1 MTDVLERLR
10 TALADRYR
18 IERELGSGGM
28 ATVYLAQDIKHD
40 RMVAV
45 KVLRPELAAVVGAE
59 RFLREITI
67 AARLQ
72 HPHILPLH
80 DSGEAGGFLHY
91 VMPYVEGES
100 LRDRLAREGEL
111 PIPDV
116 VRVLRDV
123 VDALAA
129 AHRQGVVH
137 RDIKPD
143 NILRSGSHAIVTDF
157 GVGKAVSEAAVGH
170 EMTSDGVAV
179 GTPAYMAPEQGAADP
194 HVDHR
199 ADIYA
204 VGVVAYEMLTG
215 RTPFTGRDGHG
226 ILLAHLTERPAPVTD
241 YRDTVPLALAKL
253 VMRCLEKKPADRWQS
268 AEDLLARIESIVTP
282 ETGTQ
287 PALVSVAPS
296 RKKKLVVVVA
306 AVAAAGLLAA
316 LVVGRDSGEVIAEA
330 STIAITPFSPT
341 VPDTAL
347 SRLGR
352 DLVVTLSTNLE
363 GVGSIRTVDARTV
376 LAHMDDPQASSTVE
390 EAAALARQ
398 LGASSVVHGS
408 LIRLG
413 SNVRLDFGL
422 FATDGDEL
430 VARSSVTAPPEN
442 IMALTDSAT
451 WAVLREVWRG
461 GDAPT
466 PSIAAITTRS
476 ILALRSYLEGEA
488 AYRAYA
494 MDSAAEAFSQAMD
507 ADPAFWLAYRR
518 YWDARTWNSR
528 PVDSSV
534 VAAFQ
539 DHRSELPE
547 RVRLHIEADMT
558 TSLSD
563 RMARLQELTQRF
575 PDYWPAWMDYG
586 DWIYHWG
593 GMAGYTTADAVAAFE
608 RTVALNPA
616 LVPVFNHMQAL
627 YQFRRDTV
635 GLQRVI
641 DATSVD
647 FPTSAARAALALE
660 WLRGDDAAV
669 QRLADSI
676 AQVVARDHT
685 TRDTLVAANTAFQ
698 GLPQA
703 QLLLNREVLDRIVS
717 PTRAPTYQLGT
728 AIAWAAR
735 GAWDSAMAAAD
746 LFAVTA
752 GNRNYGAIDRFRLAV
767 MGSWL
772 GALDPA
778 IPLEWRGPAIQGARR
793 LGAAAGAEVAWLDG
807 IFATT
812 QGDLEAVRA
821 AQREV
826 EASGSEFSL
835 WLGRSLDAFSAQ
847 LAGKRSDAAGAM
859 ASLERE
865 IAESLALPEAPSRRF
880 LRREHPFLT
889 SLNRFA
895 AVDWLIEVGD
905 TTEATWLLTWPESRW
920 EPEIG
925 RMADAALAGLAFL
938 QRGRIEEARGNSEF
952 AMRSFE
958 EFLARYDMPV
968 EAHRHLVDE
977 AQAALARLSGMRDS
991 PTGR

>member
-1 MTDVLERLR
+1 
-10 TALADRYR
+10 
-18 IERELGSGGM
+18 M
-28 ATVYLAQDIKHD
+28 ATVYLAEDLKHD
-40 RMVAV
+40 RKVAV
-45 KVLRPELAAVVGAE
+45 KVLHPELAAVVGGE
-59 RFLREITI
+59 RFLREIAI

-80 DSGEAGGFLHY
+80 DSGDADGFLFY

-100 LRDRLAREGEL
+100 LRDRLVREAEL
-111 PIPDV
+111 PIPDA

-123 VDALAA
+123 ADALSA
-129 AHRQGVVH
+129 AHAQGVIH

-143 NILRSGSHAIVTDF
+143 NILLSGNHAIVTDF
-157 GVGKAVSEAAVGH
+157 GVAKAVREAAAGREV
-170 EMTSDGVAV
+170 TSDGVAM

-194 HVDHR
+194 QVDHR
-199 ADIYA
+199 ADIYSL
-204 VGVVAYEMLTG
+204 GVVAYEMLTG
-215 RTPFTGRDGHG
+215 QPPFTGMNAHG
-226 ILLAHLTERPAPVTD
+226 ILLAHLAQRPATISD
-241 YRDTVPLALAKL
+241 IRDTVPPALAAL
-253 VMRCLEKKPADRWQS
+253 VMRCLEKKSADRFQS
-268 AEDLLARIESIVTP
+268 AAELLEQLERITTP
-282 ETGTQ
+282 STGTA
-287 PALVSVAPS
+287 PALIPAARP
-296 RKKKLVVVVA
+296 RNKKLVVGVTVA
-306 AVAAAGLLAA
+306 AAAGLLAA
-316 LVVGRDSGEVIAEA
+316 LVLGRDSGEVIAEA
-330 STIAITPFSPT
+330 STIAITPFGPT

-363 GVGSIRTVDARTV
+363 GVGSIRTVDPRTV
-376 LAHMDDPQASSTVE
+376 LAHMDDIEVSYTVE
-390 EAAALARQ
+390 DAAALGRQ

-408 LIRLG
+408 LIRIG
-413 SNVRLDFGL
+413 GNVRLDFGL
-422 FATDGDEL
+422 FATAGDVVL
-430 VARSSVTAPPEN
+430 ARLSVTAPPEN
-442 IMALTDSAT
+442 ITALTDSAT
-451 WAVLREVWRG
+451 WAVLREVWRS

-476 ILALRSYLEGEA
+476 ILALRAYLEGEA
-488 AYRAYA
+488 AYRAFA
-494 MDSAAEAFSQAMD
+494 MDSAAEAFSRAMETD
-507 ADPAFWLAYRR
+507 STFWLAYRR
-518 YWDARTWNSR
+518 YWDAQTWNSR

-539 DHRSELPE
+539 DHRFELPE

-558 TSLSD
+558 TTLSD
-563 RMARLQELTQRF
+563 RMTQLRELTQRF
-575 PDYWPAWMDYG
+575 PDYWPAWMDLG

-608 RTVALNPA
+608 RTVALNPG

-635 GLQRVI
+635 GLQQVI

-660 WLRGDDAAV
+660 WLRGDETAV
-669 QRLADSI
+669 QQLADSI
-676 AQVVARDHT
+676 AQVVARDQT

-703 QLLLNREVLDRIVS
+703 QLLLNRKVLDRLVS
-717 PTRAPTYQLGT
+717 PTRVPVYRLGS

-735 GAWDSAMAAAD
+735 GAWDSAMAAVD

-752 GNRNYGAIDRFRLAV
+752 GNRNYGALDRYRLAV
-767 MGSWL
+767 VGSWL
-772 GALDPA
+772 EALDVGV
-778 IPLEWRGPAIQGARR
+778 PLERRGPAIRGARS
-793 LGAAAGAEVAWLDG
+793 LGASASAEAAWLDG
-807 IFATT
+807 ILAAT

-826 EASGSEFSL
+826 EASGSQFSP
-835 WLGRSLDAFSAQ
+835 WLHRSLDAFGAELS
-847 LAGKRSDAAGAM
+847 GDRSDAAHSL

-865 IAESLALPEAPSRRF
+865 IAESLALPESPSRRL
-880 LRREHPFLT
+880 LRREHPYLT

-895 AVDWLIEVGD
+895 AVNWLTEVGD
-905 TTEATWLLTWPESRW
+905 TTEATWLLAWPEARW

-952 AMRSFE
+952 AKRSFE
-958 EFLARYDMPV
+958 EFLERYDMPV
-968 EAHRHLVDE
+968 ESHRHLVDE

-991 PTGR
+991 PSGT